1 MNRTPMNLL
10 ILKSALAL
18 AVGGGLSVQA
28 GIYTYSGSAYNIP
41 DGNLSGTYSQV
52 TVGGAASS
60 LSDISVAINVSG
72 GYNGDL
78 YAYLSYNGALV
89 PLLNR
94 VGVGSAPSTTSA
106 VGCSDSGLH
115 LVLSDSGAHGDIHL
129 YQQVSGYASLIAN
142 GTSTWTPDGRNI
154 NPSCSSRVDFDTA
167 AGSRLGLDT
176 TFGGMNPNGT
186 WTLFFADV
194 SGGGGTSTVNGWSL
208 DITAVP
214 EPVNVALGLFGVLF
228 AGITAVRWWLNRK
241 AGSA

>member
-60 LSDISVAINVSG
+60 LSDITVAINVSG

-94 VGVGSAPSTTSA
+94 IGLSSGNTFGASGVGMNVT
-106 VGCSDSGLH
+106 
-115 LVLSDSGAHGDIHL
+115 LSDNGGYGNIHTAGAGVLGGIWQADGQTPPPLSSASSFSASGGSITLD
-129 YQQVSGYASLIAN
+129 GKF
-142 GTSTWTPDGRNI
+142 GT
-154 NPSCSSRVDFDTA
+154 
-167 AGSRLGLDT
+167 
-176 TFGGMNPNGT
+176 MNPNGV

-194 SGGGGTSTVNGWSL
+194 SAGGGQAAVNGWSL

-228 AGITAVRWWLNRK
+228 AGVSVVRWRLNRK

>member
-1 MNRTPMNLL
+1 MKLSIL
-10 ILKSALAL
+10 ISALAL
-18 AVGGGLSVQA
+18 AVSGTLTAQA
-28 GIYTYSGSAYNIP
+28 GIYSYNTPYNIP
-41 DGNLSGTYSQV
+41 DGNLGGVAHQV
-52 TVGGAASS
+52 TVSGEASS
-60 LSDISVAINVSG
+60 LSDISVSINVSG

-94 VGVGSAPSTTSA
+94 VGIGSTPSTTSA
-106 VGCSDSGLH
+106 FGYANSGLH
-115 LVLSDSGAHGDIHL
+115 LVLSDTGANGDIHL
-129 YQQVSGYASLIAN
+129 YQQVSGYGSLIAN
-142 GTSTWTPDGRNI
+142 GSSTWTPDGRNI
-154 NPSCSSRVDFDTA
+154 NPSSSSRVDFDTA
-167 AGSRLGLDT
+167 ASSRLGLDT

-194 SGGGGTSTVNGWSL
+194 SAGGGQAVVNGWSL

-228 AGITAVRWWLNRK
+228 AGVTAVRWRLNRK